1 MFTRSTL
8 FAAVSLAAPWAS
20 MASEGDY
27 SYDPLQANG
36 PQNWGSL
43 DIPNN
48 ECSGS
53 FNSPVAVPA
62 MYSCDLEQNYELTV
76 SDRLD

>member
-20 MASEGDY
+20 MASY

-36 PQNWGSL
+36 PPSWGSL

-62 MYSCDLEQNYELTV
+62 ISSCDLEQNYEMNV